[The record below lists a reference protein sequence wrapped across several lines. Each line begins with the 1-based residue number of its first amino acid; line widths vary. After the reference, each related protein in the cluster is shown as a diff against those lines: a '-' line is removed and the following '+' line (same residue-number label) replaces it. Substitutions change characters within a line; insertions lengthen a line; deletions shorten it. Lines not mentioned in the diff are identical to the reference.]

1 LFIRRRTVL
10 LSFAF
15 AFVAAT
21 LAVSPSQAKKTETGF
36 LDRTVT
42 VAGTVYKYQVFIPDN
57 WTSAKKWPV
66 ILFLH
71 GAGER
76 GDDGLL
82 QTEVGIG
89 RAIRIDRSRFP
100 AVIVMP
106 QCRKENW
113 WPKSPMDDVAIKSL
127 EAATKEFHGDTQHTY
142 LTGLSMGGYGTWHLA
157 GKYPGRFAAI
167 APICGGILMPDIS
180 RQQSP
185 DDVKPYTD
193 AAKKIGG
200 NTPTWIFHGADDSI
214 VPVAE
219 SRRMNDAMKALG
231 DEVHYTEY
239 PGVNHNS
246 WDKAYAERELITW
259 MLSKSIGAK
268 TNK

>member
-1 LFIRRRTVL
+1 LFNGRRSPL
-10 LSFAF
+10 FPFILAGI
-15 AFVAAT
+15 AAT
-21 LAVSPSQAKKTETGF
+21 LAVQPAHAKKTETGF

-42 VAGTVYKYQVFIPDN
+42 VAGRVYKYQVFIPDN
-57 WTSAKKWPV
+57 WTAAKKWPV

-76 GDDGLL
+76 GSDGLV

-89 RAIRIDRSRFP
+89 RAIRIDRHRFP
-100 AVIVMP
+100 AVVVMP
-106 QCRKENW
+106 QCLKEIW
-113 WPKSPMDDVAIKSL
+113 WSQSPMDDVAIKSL
-127 EAATKEFHGDTQHTY
+127 EAAIKEFHGDSQHAY

-185 DDVKPYTD
+185 DDLKPYTD
-193 AAKKIGG
+193 AAKEIGG
-200 NTPTWIFHGADDSI
+200 HTPVWIFHGSDDSV

-219 SRRMNDAMKALG
+219 SRRMNEAMKALG
-231 DEVHYTEY
+231 GEVHFTEY

-246 WDKAYAERELITW
+246 WDQAYADPELISW
-259 MLSKSIGAK
+259 MLSKSTASK